1 MWFDLFTNVNNM
13 WSKQFI
19 VLVLPT
25 CCLKRYVCMYAPLG
39 VCMYVCLPG
48 CMYVCPPGCMCV
60 CMYVCPSGCM
70 YVCIYVCMYMCMH
83 LWGWGPT
90 KHNLLCESPP
100 VCKRPPFCDGLLC
113 VTAHLCGEPLCESD
127 CCCWVVVLGG
137 SLPRNN
143 WPLLLLRGV
152 NRLNSQIL
160 IAAAGGGKPPP
171 ALTLSAAGGGLPIP
185 RPKPVLLLRLGGRP
199 FSKGK
204 Q

>member
-113 VTAHLCGEPLCESD
+113 VTAHLCESP
-127 CCCWVVVLGG
+127 CV
-137 SLPRNN
+137 RA
-143 WPLLLLRGV
+143 
-152 NRLNSQIL
+152 
-160 IAAAGGGKPPP
+160 IAAAGWWCWGVHPPE
-171 ALTLSAAGGGLPIP
+171 TTGHCCCWGGLTGWTL
-185 RPKPVLLLRLGGRP
+185 KFWLLLLGGVNP
-199 FSKGK
+199 PQPSP
-204 Q
+204 